1 MNQKLSDL
9 ASLAE
14 IVGSVAV
21 IVTLIVLILE
31 IRGNT
36 EEIRSTALTNL
47 SGRTQTLLMTTI
59 ANAALM
65 EANAKEAQGEELS
78 YSEES
83 ILDQA
88 LALRMKYAEESFMA
102 YRDGRLE
109 DEVWR
114 TRANLLLDSLAGEA
128 DRRRWAS
135 RQGRG
140 WYIQGFVDWV
150 NYGLSERY
158 GESWGEGTREVTE
171 PRL

>member
-59 ANAALM
+59 ANTALM

-109 DEVWR
+109 DEVCGGHVLTCSWTVWR
-114 TRANLLLDSLAGEA
+114 ARPIVVGGRA
-128 DRRRWAS
+128 DRVGAGIS
-135 RQGRG
+135 RT
-140 WYIQGFVDWV
+140 
-150 NYGLSERY
+150 S
-158 GESWGEGTREVTE
+158 
-171 PRL
+171 